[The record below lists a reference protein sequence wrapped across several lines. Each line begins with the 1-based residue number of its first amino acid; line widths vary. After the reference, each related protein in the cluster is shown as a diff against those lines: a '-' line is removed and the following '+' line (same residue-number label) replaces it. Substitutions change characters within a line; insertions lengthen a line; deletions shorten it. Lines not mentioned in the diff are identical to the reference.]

1 MSKRGHH
8 VLFEARNWTAHKP
21 NKTLR
26 EKPGLIIPLDWDS
39 HEALH
44 REIGTVAT
52 PSHRFGQAV
61 LSLYR
66 DNPDNHLRSVD
77 NLLHAVDEASK
88 HPRIRP
94 IEYQLGQLIIASV
107 EAQMPFIREGLI
119 TEEQMLPDN
128 VYRLRA

>member
-1 MSKRGHH
+1 MGKRGHH

-21 NKTLR
+21 NKELR
-26 EKPGLIIPLDWDS
+26 EKPGLIIPIDWEA

-44 REIGTVAT
+44 REVGTVAT

-61 LSLYR
+61 LALYK
-66 DNPDNHLRSVD
+66 DNPDNHFRSLD
-77 NLLHAVDEASK
+77 NLMFAVNEASR

-107 EAQMPFIREGLI
+107 EAQVPFIREGILPQ
-119 TEEQMLPDN
+119 EDMLPSN
-128 VYRLRA
+128 VYRLKA